1 MKTIRK
7 NIFILLALAV
17 LAGCE
22 GFLDK
27 NPTDQ
32 LSSSL
37 FWKSKSDFD
46 NAMTAIYGTIQNG
59 MFSVG
64 APNLDVLTDN
74 GYGQHNYWGSREIVQ
89 GNITP
94 TSGGYV
100 SDIYGASY
108 QAIAR
113 INIFLNQLEN
123 YVGTD
128 ISAEEK
134 SIYIG
139 EAKFFRAFYYFE
151 LYKAYGSVPVV
162 TAPLSMEEQF
172 QEKQPADQVWAQ
184 VTNDLSD
191 AIGSLPDEVFGN
203 GGGHA
208 VKSSAEALLLRA
220 LMYNAYDENG
230 NAKTAAMQEA
240 KGLAQSIMESG
251 YDLADEYVSVF
262 RDGSQEGN
270 EEIIFSIKFLAP
282 DNYTSMDQ
290 WYGDWFVISPLQSFV
305 DDYEYIDGLPYG
317 ESPLTDTENPF
328 NNRDS
333 RLEKTVFKDFVDWGG
348 GNTHHPSNAAPTSF
362 GLKKFLTPGLTPY
375 GYATRSQQD
384 WVLLRYADV
393 ILLYAEIENELSG
406 PIPSVYDAVNQVRSR
421 VDMPDLPVG
430 LSQAEM
436 RERIRHERRIELAFE
451 GLRLYDLKRWR
462 IAGEVLNNVTD
473 GIVGY
478 HYEEKFFNWPIPQSE
493 IDKSNGVLEQ
503 NPDYQ

>member
-7 NIFILLALAV
+7 NIFILLALAG
-17 LAGCE
+17 LASCE

-46 NAMTAIYGTIQNG
+46 NALTAIYGSIQNN
-59 MFSVG
+59 MFSIG

-89 GNITP
+89 GNINP

-113 INIFLNQLEN
+113 INIFLDQLEN
-123 YVGTD
+123 YAGTD
-128 ISAEEK
+128 ISADQK
-134 SIYIG
+134 SAYTA
-139 EAKFFRAFYYFE
+139 EAKFFRGFYYFE

-162 TAPLSMEEQF
+162 TVPLSMEDQF
-172 QEKQPADQVWAQ
+172 QEKMPADQVLAQ
-184 VTNDLSD
+184 VTDDLD
-191 AIGSLPDEVFGN
+191 AAINGLPNVTFRN
-203 GGGHA
+203 GAGHA
-208 VKSSAEALLLRA
+208 VKSSAEALKLRV
-220 LMYNAYDENG
+220 LMYSAYDQNG
-230 NAKTAAMQEA
+230 NAKTDVMQSA
-240 KGLAQSIMESG
+240 KALAESLISAG
-251 YDLADEYVSVF
+251 YDLADEYTSVF
-262 RDGSQEGN
+262 RDGTQEGN

-282 DNYTSMDQ
+282 DNATSMDQ
-290 WYGDWFVISPLQSFV
+290 WYGDWFVISPLQNFV
-305 DDYEYIDGLPYG
+305 DDYEYVDGLPKG
-317 ESPLTDTENPF
+317 ESPLTDEGNPF

-348 GNTHHPSNAAPTSF
+348 GNTHNPSNGGPTTF
-362 GLKKFLTPGLTPY
+362 GLKKFLTPELIPY
-375 GYATRSQQD
+375 GYSTRSQQD

-393 ILLYAEIENELSG
+393 LLMYAEIVNELSG
-406 PIPSVYDAVNQVRSR
+406 ATAEVYDAVNQVRSR
-421 VDMPDLPVG
+421 SDMPDLPMG
-430 LSQAEM
+430 LSQSEM

-451 GLRLYDLKRWR
+451 GLRLYDLKRWG
-462 IAGEVLNNVTD
+462 IANEVLNNVTD
-473 GIVGY
+473 GVVGY
-478 HYEEKFFNWPIPQSE
+478 HYEDRFFHWPIPQSE
-493 IDKSNGVLEQ
+493 IDKSNGTLEQ